1 MKRQSGFTLI
11 ELLVVVT
18 VAAVMLGIGIPS
30 FREFIATQRVKEA
43 AFDVAAAMLL
53 ARSEAIKR
61 NTSVTLSQ
69 AAGGW
74 GTGWTI
80 AAGGTTLATKE
91 ARAPVTVTPSPDP
104 ATASVTFQGSGR
116 ITGANAVRFQ
126 FETANTPQV
135 RCLTLSTTGLT
146 STTTASCS

>member
-1 MKRQSGFTLI
+1 MKRLSGFTLI

-18 VAAVMLGIGIPS
+18 LAAVLLGLAIPS
-30 FREFIATQRVKEA
+30 FREFTATQRVKEA
-43 AFDVAAAMLL
+43 AFDFAAAMLL

-61 NTSVTLSQ
+61 NTSVTMSQ
-69 AAGGW
+69 GAGGW
-74 GTGWTI
+74 GSGWTI
-80 AAGGTTLATKE
+80 AAGGTTLATKD
-91 ARAPVTVTPSPDP
+91 AKAPVTVTPVPDP

-116 ITGANAVRFQ
+116 IASPVRFQ

-135 RCLTLSTTGLT
+135 RCLSVSATGLT